1 MDRSIC
7 KVDIKEK
14 FTVMTLKL
22 DYVTSS
28 ESRELLDL
36 FNEVFAKGA
45 KNIILDLS
53 GTSYMSS
60 MVIASLVSMHKRA
73 KGEGG
78 KLVLSCANE
87 RIQEILDTTKLG
99 KVFTIYHTLE
109 AATGKMGTENKTF
122 WGKHF
127 GKR

>member
-1 MDRSIC
+1 MDRPIC

-14 FTVMTLKL
+14 FTVMTLTL
-22 DYVTSS
+22 DQVTSR
-28 ESRELLDL
+28 ENRELLDL

-73 KGEGG
+73 GAEGG
-78 KLVLSCANE
+78 ALALCCVNE

-99 KVFTIYHTLE
+99 KIFKIYPTLE
-109 AATGKMGTENKTF
+109 TAAGILSLGAKKPF
-122 WGKHF
+122 WRKF
-127 GKR
+127 LK